1 MKRVF
6 IEHITSYLPANKIS
20 NNWVETKIKAG
31 GFPIQ
36 EGLLEKLIG
45 SETRYYADPNEQVS
59 DLAVAAARKLL
70 QQLPDTNIDLLI
82 FAAASADLI
91 EPATA
96 NIIQQKLQLQCA
108 CFDLK
113 NACNSVTNAIEVAS
127 ALLLQDS
134 YKNILIVSGEK
145 TSDSIKYNDLQ
156 KETMKDHFA
165 AYSFGDAGVALLLG
179 TTTADKGFFYQKH
192 KTFGD
197 HWPLCRI
204 EGGGSMYPNDAS
216 KLVFSGDTF
225 GLKNVIYDIAPPFV
239 KECIREAGL
248 TVADIDHIC
257 THQVS
262 KDTYRMVAETLEY
275 DLNKIV
281 QTFHLFGNTAATS
294 VPIAYAYALQQN
306 RLKQGDIVLL
316 LGMAAGI
323 NISVQL
329 MKV

>member
-6 IEHITSYLPANKIS
+6 IEQIESYFPANKICNS
-20 NNWVETKIKAG
+20 WVEEKIIAG

-36 EGLLEKLIG
+36 HGLLEKMIG
-45 SETRYYADPNEQVS
+45 CETRYYADAQEQVS
-59 DLAVAAARKLL
+59 DLAVRAAEKLM
-70 QQLPDTNIDLLI
+70 QQIPGRRIDLLI

-96 NIIQQKLQLQCA
+96 NIIQQKLNLQCP

-113 NACNSVTNAIEVAS
+113 NACNSVTNAIEIAT
-127 ALLLQDS
+127 ALLLQNA
-134 YKNILIVSGEK
+134 YQNILIVSGEK
-145 TSDSIKYNDLQ
+145 TSDSVNYNNLQ
-156 KETMKDHFA
+156 KEMMKDHFA
-165 AYSFGDAGVALLLG
+165 AYSFGDAGVALLLS
-179 TTTADKGFFYQKH
+179 TTEDDKGFFYQKH
-192 KTFGD
+192 QSFGK

-204 EGGGSMYPNDAS
+204 EGGGSMFPKDAT

-225 GLKNVIYDIAPPFV
+225 GLKNVIYKIAPPFV
-239 KECIREAGL
+239 KECIEEAGL
-248 TVADIDHIC
+248 SVNDIQHIC

-262 KDTYRMVAETLEY
+262 RETYNMVAETLEY
-275 DLNKIV
+275 DVNRIV

-294 VPIAYAYALQQN
+294 VPIAFEYAMKN
-306 RLKQGDIVLL
+306 GRIKKGDVVLL

-329 MKV
+329 MKA